1 MSTFTKFDKEID
13 YFFEVKKRNEK
24 NDLNKGLDVRNK
36 PEGPDFRGKA
46 KRLQENGNRS
56 NNYMRNGHE
65 LGKQGE
71 LEAKAEYCKR
81 RKASRKEQRRLK
93 RLAYQQAREVASV

>member
-1 MSTFTKFDKEID
+1 MKVDV
-13 YFFEVKKRNEK
+13 FFEVKKRNEK
-24 NDLNKGLDVRNK
+24 HTLNKGLDVRNK
-36 PEGPDFRGKA
+36 PEAPDFRGKA

-56 NNYMRNGHE
+56 NNYCRDGHE

-71 LEAKAEYCKR
+71 LEAKAAYYKQ

-93 RLAYQQAREVASV
+93 RLAYQQAREVSNG